1 MPAEQLNIKIKF
13 DISDLTAGVKK
24 AKTKLGEVATAAKRN
39 IPHINTESKKASKSL
54 VDVSEAGSKVKK
66 TLDSIGSKAKSSL
79 SSLTTESGKITSAFQ
94 KMGLAGRAASTG
106 INVDG
111 TTTSLDE
118 MKDTMENIARIDLFG
133 ALAAQSH
140 RFTNV
145 FKGVKNAVIQ
155 VKESLALLKIQSQKV
170 LEHWEDYKADLNF
183 GMDTDVAKARL
194 ELINN
199 EFRKLDKERKKVF
212 KNLLLSIKAVGL
224 ELMKLVKTLA
234 MVGAAFTAFVLPI
247 NAFSIS
253 KMAHEIDVAAQRV
266 GFSAQAYQEWTY
278 VLNRAGI
285 EASEL
290 VEVMKTLTE
299 AQIDVIKGEK
309 EFVAAFEMLGMTQ
322 EQVASMSQE
331 QLWNATITALQN
343 MEDATMRNVVAQR
356 IFEEDMSK
364 LTPLLNMTN
373 QQTQSLISTYNAL
386 GATMSADLIKKSN
399 QLQAAVVN
407 LRAAWQGLRNTLAQ
421 AVIPAV
427 ITVVNVLTKAII
439 IVNTFLQV
447 IFGFDLTPALNNM
460 NAGFSGGSGAADD
473 YADSVGGA
481 ASALEKLRRATMGF
495 DELNKLPSQ
504 DTGSG
509 GGSSGSGGGSF
520 GGGGGISI
528 PTNSVFDEATN
539 DLVAFREKV
548 MAFMEKWKTQLQ
560 VIAGALGG
568 LTIAGLLGS
577 FGNLIGLGDNF
588 LGIIQSIKQT
598 AGAVITIT
606 LQYMAVNEFLDNYLD
621 GEGFKN
627 WIYAALS
634 TALGSLILWS
644 MWGATGL
651 AIGLGITAYV
661 SLDAIF
667 EEGGITNIESGVVA
681 LTGVATAIA
690 AISFA
695 WKGLGISAILGNIGA
710 FISLLWE
717 GNKITAVLAAAFP
730 KLAGV
735 VASIGTAFGSIT
747 GYITGAFKAVSSFI
761 GSLISGT
768 TLATVGII
776 AAIASAAYFLYENW
790 EKVSNA
796 VKRFFELAIV
806 PKLEQ
811 IKQKWEEIK
820 AALAT
825 MGDAFMNA
833 IPEGARQLL
842 INVGNWLAN
851 LVKQVKDFIEQS
863 TLLGIVADIF
873 EWVGAAIF
881 SVVGGVIAVAI
892 STLTTLIMG
901 VVSVITGAVEVISGV
916 VSTCVNVVVGLIT
929 GDFAAAKESVQ
940 LIWDGI
946 VNIFRGAVEMTVGVV
961 AGFVQ
966 SILDWFIS
974 LWDELVGHSIVPD
987 MINAIVEWFAGM
999 PAKVFAAVAEFVSGV
1014 ITRVKGLWTD
1024 ITTWFKSNV
1033 APKFEKSYWMT
1044 KFDTIRQA
1052 ANEKL
1057 EAAKQLFTSIW
1068 SSITSW
1074 FSANVSPKFTASYWA
1089 GKFESIKS
1097 GAKTVLNSLIGVI
1110 EKAANSIVGKVN
1122 SISFRA
1128 PDWVPK
1134 YGGKTIGFSLKT
1146 ISIPRLANGGITT
1159 GSTIANIGEK
1169 GTEMVLPLT
1178 GTQGSAWMDMLADKI
1193 ASRNQSPSKIVLS
1206 VDGRELGWAAINN
1219 INGITEQTGGLQ
1231 LVL

>member
-24 AKTKLGEVATAAKRN
+24 AKTKLGEIATSAKQN

-54 VDVSEAGSKVKK
+54 EDVSEAGSKVKK
-66 TLDSIGSKAKSSL
+66 TLDSIGSKAKSGL
-79 SSLTTESGKITSAFQ
+79 SSLTTEGGKIAKVFQ
-94 KMGLAGRAASTG
+94 KMGLASQTAQTG
-106 INVDG
+106 MNVDE
-111 TTTSLDE
+111 TTASLEE
-118 MKDTMENIARIDLFG
+118 MKGTMESIARIDFFG
-133 ALAAQSH
+133 ALATQSSKL
-140 RFTNV
+140 TNV
-145 FKGVKNAVIQ
+145 FSGVKA
-155 VKESLALLKIQSQKV
+155 
-170 LEHWEDYKADLNF
+170 
-183 GMDTDVAKARL
+183 AKAMKKDLKALREGYITQIRTEMADFHL
-194 ELINN
+194 AYDEGY
-199 EFRKLDKERKKVF
+199 LDDDEAKEWGDDIVKKV
-212 KNLLLSIKAVGL
+212 KVAARNYKQATEQMKAATKAVKL
-224 ELMKLVKTLA
+224 EISKLTS
-234 MVGAAFTAFVLPI
+234 AFISLSSAIFAVLLPI
-247 NAFSIS
+247 NALGVS
-253 KMAHEIDVAAQRV
+253 KMAAEIDVAAQRA
-266 GFSAQAYQEWTY
+266 GFSAQSFQEWTY
-278 VLNRAGI
+278 VLDRAGV
-285 EASEL
+285 EAGEL
-290 VEVMKTLTE
+290 GEIMKTLTE
-299 AQIDVIKGEK
+299 SQIEVINGSKDMI
-309 EFVAAFEMLGMTQ
+309 AAYEQLGISAA
-322 EQVASMSQE
+322 EVASLNQE
-331 QLWNATITALQN
+331 QLWNRTIAALQN
-343 MEDATMRNVVAQR
+343 VENATLRNAIAHQIFAEDA
-356 IFEEDMSK
+356 SK
-364 LTPLLNMTN
+364 LATVFNMTN
-373 QQTQSLISTYNAL
+373 QQTAHLIATYNAL

-427 ITVVNVLTKAII
+427 VAVVNVLTKAII

-447 IFGFDLTPALNNM
+447 IFGLDLTPALNNM
-460 NAGFSGGSGAADD
+460 NAGFSGGAGAADD

-481 ASALEKLRRATMGF
+481 AGALEKLRRATMGF

-504 DTGSG
+504 DQG
-509 GGSSGSGGGSF
+509 GGGGSGSGGGSF
-520 GGGGGISI
+520 GGGGGISM
-528 PTNSVFDEATN
+528 PTNSIFDEATN

-560 VIAGALGG
+560 IIAGALGG
-568 LTIAGLLGS
+568 LTVAGLIGS
-577 FGNLIGLGDNF
+577 FGNAIGLGENF
-588 LGIIQSIKQT
+588 LGIIQGIKQA

-644 MWGATGL
+644 MWGTTGL
-651 AIGLGITAYV
+651 AVGLGITAFV

-667 EEGGITNIESGVVA
+667 EEGGITNIESAVVA

-690 AISFA
+690 AISLA

-710 FISLLWE
+710 FIALLRE
-717 GNKITAVLAAAFP
+717 GNSLASVMAATFP
-730 KLAGV
+730 KLTGIL
-735 VASIGTAFGSIT
+735 SGIGAALG
-747 GYITGAFKAVSSFI
+747 GAFKAAAGFVGTLTT
-761 GSLISGT
+761 GSV
-768 TLATVGII
+768 ATIAGII
-776 AAIASAAYFLYENW
+776 AAIASAAYYLYENW
-790 EKVSNA
+790 EL
-796 VKRFFELAIV
+796 VKNVVARFFELSIA
-806 PKLEQ
+806 PKLEE
-811 IKQKWEEIK
+811 IKTRWEEIK
-820 AALAT
+820 TALSG

-851 LVKQVKDFIEQS
+851 LVKQVKDFIEQ
-863 TLLGIVADIF
+863 TNLLTIVAAVF
-873 EWVGAAIF
+873 EFI
-881 SVVGGVIAVAI
+881 GG
-892 STLTTLIMG
+892 
-901 VVSVITGAVEVISGV
+901 VISGV
-916 VSTCVNVVVGLIT
+916 VGTVIAPTIAAVIQLISGLIT
-929 GDFAAAKESVQ
+929 FITGVVQIISGLVSGLINLIVGLFTGDFSKALESVK

-946 VNIFRGAVEMTVGVV
+946 VNLFKGGYDATIGVV
-961 AGFVQ
+961 VSFVQ
-966 SILDWFIS
+966 GIIDWFVS

-987 MINAIVEWFAGM
+987 MINAIVEWFKGM
-999 PAKVFAAVAEFVSGV
+999 PAKVFTAVAEFVSGV
-1014 ITRVKGLWTD
+1014 ITRVKQLWTD

-1033 APKFEKSYWMT
+1033 APKFEKSYWTT

-1074 FSANVSPKFTASYWA
+1074 FSTNVSPKFTSEYWA
-1089 GKFESIKS
+1089 TKFESIKS

-1122 SISFRA
+1122 SISFTA
-1128 PDWVPK
+1128 PSWVPG
-1134 YGGKTIGFSLKT
+1134 YGGKTIGFNLKS

>member
-13 DISDLTAGVKK
+13 DISDLTTGVRK
-24 AKTKLGEVATAAKRN
+24 AKTKLGEIATSAKQN

-66 TLDSIGSKAKSSL
+66 TLDSIGSKAKSGL

-94 KMGLAGRAASTG
+94 KMGLASRAAQAGMSA
-106 INVDG
+106 DG
-111 TTTSLDE
+111 TNASLEE
-118 MKDTMENIARIDLFG
+118 MKGTMEAIARIDLFG
-133 ALAAQSH
+133 ALAAQSN
-140 RFTNV
+140 RFTDV
-145 FKGVKNAVIQ
+145 FANLRKEIKDTAALQRFQNTVMKNSSKVAD
-155 VKESLALLKIQSQKV
+155 ALRSNMEEFGYSQDQISQAIERANARMERHQRIVRTK
-170 LEHWEDYKADLNF
+170 LTTAYKAL
-183 GMDTDVAKARL
+183 RL
-194 ELINN
+194 EIS
-199 EFRKLDKERKKVF
+199 KLTSAF
-212 KNLLLSIKAVGL
+212 ISISSAIFAVL
-224 ELMKLVKTLA
+224 
-234 MVGAAFTAFVLPI
+234 LPI
-247 NAFSIS
+247 NAFGVS
-253 KMAHEIDVAAQRV
+253 KMAHDIDVAAQRA
-266 GFSAQAYQEWTY
+266 GFSAQSFQEWTY
-278 VLNRAGI
+278 VLDRAGV
-285 EASEL
+285 EAGEL
-290 VEVMKTLTE
+290 GEIMKTLTE
-299 AQIDVIKGEK
+299 SQIEVINGSKDMITAYEQLGIS
-309 EFVAAFEMLGMTQ
+309 AAE
-322 EQVASMSQE
+322 VASLNQE
-331 QLWNATITALQN
+331 QLWNRTIAALQN
-343 MEDATMRNVVAQR
+343 VENATLRNAIAHQIFAEDA
-356 IFEEDMSK
+356 SK
-364 LTPLLNMTN
+364 LATVFNMTN
-373 QQTQSLISTYNAL
+373 QQTAHLIATYNAL

-407 LRAAWQGLRNTLAQ
+407 LKAAWQGLRNTLAQ

-427 ITVVNVLTKAII
+427 VAVVNVLTKAII

-447 IFGFDLTPALNNM
+447 IFGLDLTPALNNM
-460 NAGFSGGSGAADD
+460 NAGFSAGSGAADD

-481 ASALEKLRRATMGF
+481 AGALEKLRRATMGF

-509 GGSSGSGGGSF
+509 GSGSGSGGGSF
-520 GGGGGISI
+520 GGGGGISM
-528 PTNSVFDEATN
+528 PTNSIFDEATN

-568 LTIAGLLGS
+568 LTVASLIGS
-577 FGNLIGLGDNF
+577 FGNAIGLGENF
-588 LGIIQSIKQT
+588 LGIIQNIKQA

-651 AIGLGITAYV
+651 AVGLGITAYV

-667 EEGGITNIESGVVA
+667 ENGGITNIESAVVA

-695 WKGLGISAILGNIGA
+695 WKGLGISSILGNIGA
-710 FISLLWE
+710 FIALLRE
-717 GNKITAVLAAAFP
+717 GNSLASVMAATFP

-735 VASIGTAFGSIT
+735 VASIGTAFSSVT
-747 GYITGAFKAVSSFI
+747 GYISGAVKAVGTFI
-761 GSLISGT
+761 GGLSGS
-768 TLATVGII
+768 TVAIAIGAI
-776 AAIASAAYFLYENW
+776 AAIASAAYYLYENW
-790 EKVSNA
+790 ETVVGVA
-796 VKRFFELAIV
+796 KRFFELSIA
-806 PKLEQ
+806 PKLEE
-811 IKQKWEEIK
+811 IKQRWEEIK
-820 AALAT
+820 TALSG
-825 MGDAFMNA
+825 MGEAFMNA

-842 INVGNWLAN
+842 IQVGEWLGN
-851 LVKQVKDFIEQS
+851 LVQKVKDFIEQTS
-863 TLLGIVADIF
+863 LL
-873 EWVGAAIF
+873 
-881 SVVGGVIAVAI
+881 SVVATVFEFIGG
-892 STLTTLIMG
+892 
-901 VVSVITGAVEVISGV
+901 VISGV
-916 VSTCVNVVVGLIT
+916 VGTVVAPAIAAITQLITGLVTFITGVVQIISGLVSGLINLIVGLIT
-929 GDFAAAKESVQ
+929 GDFAAVVDSVK

-946 VNIFRGAVEMTVGVV
+946 VNLFKGGYEATIGVV
-961 AGFVQ
+961 VSFVKG
-966 SILDWFIS
+966 IIDWFVS

-987 MINAIVEWFAGM
+987 MINAIVEWFKGM

-1014 ITRVKGLWTD
+1014 ITRVKGLWSD

-1052 ANEKL
+1052 ASEKL

-1074 FSANVSPKFTASYWA
+1074 FSSSVAPKFTSTFWA
-1089 GKFESIKS
+1089 EKFNSIKD
-1097 GAKTVLNSLIGVI
+1097 GAKSVLNSLIGII

-1122 SISFRA
+1122 SISFTA
-1128 PDWVPK
+1128 PSWVPG
-1134 YGGKTIGFSLKT
+1134 YGGKTIGFNLKT

-1206 VDGRELGWAAINN
+1206 VDGRELGWAAIRN

>member
-13 DISDLTAGVKK
+13 DTSDLTTGVRK
-24 AKTKLGEVATAAKRN
+24 AKTQLGEIATSAKRN

-66 TLDSIGSKAKSSL
+66 TLDSIGSKAKSGL

-94 KMGLAGRAASTG
+94 KMGLASRAAQAGMSA
-106 INVDG
+106 DG
-111 TTTSLDE
+111 TNASLEE
-118 MKDTMENIARIDLFG
+118 MKGTMEAIARIDLFG
-133 ALAAQSH
+133 ALSTQSH
-140 RFTNV
+140 RFTGV
-145 FKGVKNAVIQ
+145 FNGVKNFFSDYRDNLIL
-155 VKESLALLKIQSQKV
+155 VKEYSRQAQIATEDFAYALSTHSLNAEEAQQWSEELSNTLGELDNNMGKAEKKMKASLKAV
-170 LEHWEDYKADLNF
+170 
-183 GMDTDVAKARL
+183 RL
-194 ELINN
+194 EIT
-199 EFRKLDKERKKVF
+199 KLTSAFISLSSAVF
-212 KNLLLSIKAVGL
+212 AVL
-224 ELMKLVKTLA
+224 
-234 MVGAAFTAFVLPI
+234 LPI
-247 NAFSIS
+247 NAFGVS
-253 KMAHEIDVAAQRV
+253 KMAHDIDVAAQRA
-266 GFSAQAYQEWTY
+266 GFSAQSFQEWTY
-278 VLNRAGI
+278 VLDRAGV
-285 EASEL
+285 EAGEL
-290 VEVMKTLTE
+290 GEIMKTLTE
-299 AQIDVIKGEK
+299 SQIEVINGSKDMI
-309 EFVAAFEMLGMTQ
+309 AAYEQLGISAA
-322 EQVASMSQE
+322 EVASLNQE
-331 QLWNATITALQN
+331 QLWNRTIAALQN
-343 MEDATMRNVVAQR
+343 VENATLRNAIAHQIFAEDA
-356 IFEEDMSK
+356 SK
-364 LTPLLNMTN
+364 LATVFNMTN
-373 QQTQSLISTYNAL
+373 QQTAHLIATYNAL
-386 GATMSADLIKKSN
+386 GASMSADLIKKSN
-399 QLQAAVVN
+399 QLQTAVVN

-427 ITVVNVLTKAII
+427 VAVVNVLTKAII

-447 IFGFDLTPALNNM
+447 IFGLDLTPALNNM
-460 NAGFSGGSGAADD
+460 NAGFSGGAGAADD

-481 ASALEKLRRATMGF
+481 AGALEKLRRATMGF

-504 DTGSG
+504 DQG
-509 GGSSGSGGGSF
+509 GGGGSGSGGGSF

-560 VIAGALGG
+560 VVAGALAG
-568 LTIAGLLGS
+568 LSVAGLLGS

-588 LGIIQSIKQT
+588 LGIISSIKQA

-651 AIGLGITAYV
+651 AVGLGITAYV
-661 SLDAIF
+661 SLDAVF
-667 EEGGITNIESGVVA
+667 EEGGITNIESAVVA

-690 AISFA
+690 AIGFA
-695 WKGLGISAILGNIGA
+695 WKGIKSSVILGEIGA
-710 FISLLWE
+710 FIALLRE
-717 GNKITAVLAAAFP
+717 GNSLASVMAATFP
-730 KLAGV
+730 N
-735 VASIGTAFGSIT
+735 VANILSGIGAALG
-747 GYITGAFKAVSSFI
+747 GAFKAAAGFVGTLTT
-761 GSLISGT
+761 GSV
-768 TLATVGII
+768 ATIAAIV
-776 AAIASAAYFLYENW
+776 AAIASAAYYLYENW
-790 EKVSNA
+790 EL
-796 VKRFFELAIV
+796 VKSVVARFFELNIA
-806 PKLEQ
+806 PKLEE
-811 IKQKWEEIK
+811 IKTRWEEIK
-820 AALAT
+820 AALAN
-825 MGDAFMNA
+825 MGEAFMNA
-833 IPEGARQLL
+833 IPEEARTIL
-842 INVGNWLAN
+842 IKVGEWLGN
-851 LVKQVKDFIEQS
+851 LVQKIVDFIAQLD
-863 TLLGIVADIF
+863 LLKAAAAVFEFIGGIVFNA
-873 EWVGAAIF
+873 VA
-881 SVVGGVIAVAI
+881 VVIAGSI
-892 STLTTLIMG
+892 SQLMTMLTGLITFITG
-901 VVSVITGAVEVISGV
+901 VVQVITGI
-916 VSTCVNVVVGLIT
+916 VSTVVNAIVGLFT
-929 GDFAAAKESVQ
+929 NDFAKAKESVE
-940 LIWDGI
+940 LILTGICNLFKGAYDMTIGI
-946 VNIFRGAVEMTVGVV
+946 VVGWVK
-961 AGFVQ
+961 G
-966 SILDWFIS
+966 IIDWFIA

-987 MINAIVEWFAGM
+987 MINAIVEWFKGM

-1014 ITRVKGLWTD
+1014 ITRVKQLWTD

-1033 APKFEKSYWMT
+1033 APKFEKSFWMT

-1089 GKFESIKS
+1089 TKFESIKS
-1097 GAKTVLNSLIGVI
+1097 GAKTVLNSLIGII

-1122 SISFRA
+1122 SISFTA
-1128 PDWVPK
+1128 PSWVPG
-1134 YGGKTIGFSLKT
+1134 YGGKTIGFNLKT
-1146 ISIPRLANGGITT
+1146 VSIPRLANGGITT

>member
-1 MPAEQLNIKIKF
+1 MPAEQLNIKINL
-13 DISDLTAGVKK
+13 DINELNANVKK
-24 AKTKLGEVATAAKRN
+24 AKTKIDEVAATAERS
-39 IPHINTESKKASKSL
+39 IPKITTESNKAGRALKNI
-54 VDVSEAGSKVKK
+54 SEAGGKVKK
-66 TLDSIGSKAKSSL
+66 SLEDIGDKAKSSL
-79 SSLTTESGKITSAFQ
+79 SRITGESGKITTAFQ
-94 KMGLAGRAASTG
+94 KLGLAGRVANTG
-106 INVDG
+106 MNVDS

-118 MKDTMENIARIDLFG
+118 MKGTMESIARIDLFG
-133 ALAAQSH
+133 ALSAQSSK
-140 RFTNV
+140 FTNV
-145 FKGVKNAVIQ
+145 FKNLRKEIKDTAALQRFQNTVMKNSSKVAD
-155 VKESLALLKIQSQKV
+155 ALRSSMEEFGFSQDQISQAIERGNARIERHQRIVRTK
-170 LEHWEDYKADLNF
+170 LTAAYKAL
-183 GMDTDVAKARL
+183 RL
-194 ELINN
+194 EVSKLTSAFISISSAIFALI
-199 EFRKLDKERKKVF
+199 
-212 KNLLLSIKAVGL
+212 
-224 ELMKLVKTLA
+224 
-234 MVGAAFTAFVLPI
+234 LPI
-247 NAFSIS
+247 NALGVS
-253 KMAHEIDVAAQRV
+253 KMAREMDVAAEWV
-266 GFSAQAYQEWTY
+266 GFSEQAYLEWTY

-309 EFVAAFEMLGMTQ
+309 EYIAAFEKLGMTK

-331 QLWNATITALQN
+331 QLWNATISALQN

-399 QLQAAVVN
+399 QLQAAVTN
-407 LRAAWQGLRNTLAQ
+407 LQAAWQGLRNTLAQ

-427 ITVVNVLTKAII
+427 VAVVNALTKAII

-447 IFGFDLTPALNNM
+447 IFGLDLTPALNNM
-460 NAGFSGGSGAADD
+460 NAGFSGGAGAAND

-481 ASALEKLRRATMGF
+481 AGALEKLKRATMGF

-504 DTGSG
+504 DKAGG
-509 GGSSGSGGGSF
+509 GGSGSGGSF

-539 DLVAFREKV
+539 DLIAFREKV
-548 MAFMEKWKTQLQ
+548 MDFMEKWKTQLQ
-560 VIAGALGG
+560 VIAAALGG
-568 LTIAGLLGS
+568 LTIASLIGS
-577 FGNLIGLGDNF
+577 FGNVIGLGDNF
-588 LGIIQSIKQT
+588 LGIIQNIKQA

-651 AIGLGITAYV
+651 AVGLGITAYV
-661 SLDAIF
+661 SFDALF
-667 EEGGITNIESGVVA
+667 EEGGITNIESAVVA

-695 WKGLGISAILGNIGA
+695 WKGLGISAIIANIGA
-710 FISLLWE
+710 FIALLRE
-717 GNKITAVLAAAFP
+717 GNSLGSVMAATFP

-747 GYITGAFKAVSSFI
+747 GYIGGAIKAVGTFV
-761 GSLISGT
+761 GSISGST
-768 TLATVGII
+768 AAIVVGAI
-776 AAIASAAYFLYENW
+776 AAIASAAYYLYMNW
-790 EKVSNA
+790 EAVFGV
-796 VKRFFELAIV
+796 VKRFFELSIA
-806 PKLEQ
+806 PKLEE
-811 IKQKWEEIK
+811 IKTRWEEIK
-820 AALAT
+820 TALAG

-851 LVKQVKDFIEQS
+851 LVKQVKDFIEQ
-863 TLLGIVADIF
+863 TNLLTVVATVF
-873 EWVGAAIF
+873 EFI
-881 SVVGGVIAVAI
+881 GGVIA
-892 STLTTLIMG
+892 G
-901 VVSVITGAVEVISGV
+901 VVGAVVAPAIAGLTELITGLVTFITGVVQIISGL
-916 VSTCVNVVVGLIT
+916 VSGLINTIVGLIT
-929 GDFAAAKESVQ
+929 GDFAAVKESVK

-946 VNIFRGAVEMTVGVV
+946 VNLFRGGYEATIGVV
-961 AGFVQ
+961 VSFVKG
-966 SILDWFIS
+966 IIDWFIS

-987 MINAIVEWFAGM
+987 MINAIVEWFKGM
-999 PAKVFAAVAEFVSGV
+999 PAKVFAAVAEFVTGV
-1014 ITRVKGLWTD
+1014 ITRVKQLWTD
-1024 ITTWFKSNV
+1024 IKAWFNSNV
-1033 APKFEKSYWMT
+1033 APKFTKEYWTT
-1044 KFDTIRQA
+1044 KFDTIKQA

-1057 EAAKQLFTSIW
+1057 EALKQLFTSVW
-1068 SSITSW
+1068 SAITSW
-1074 FSANVSPKFTASYWA
+1074 FSANVSPKFTATYWA
-1089 GKFESIKS
+1089 TKFNSIKD
-1097 GAKTVLNSLIGVI
+1097 GAKTVLNSLISVI
-1110 EKAANSIVGKVN
+1110 EGAANSIIGKVN
-1122 SISFRA
+1122 SISFTA
-1128 PDWVPK
+1128 PSWVPK
-1134 YGGKTIGFSLKT
+1134 YGGKTIGFNLKT
-1146 ISIPRLANGGITT
+1146 ISIPRLAEGGITT

-1193 ASRNQSPSKIVLS
+1193 ASRNQAPSKIVLS

-1219 INGITEQTGGLQ
+1219 INGITKQTGGLQ
-1231 LVL
+1231 LVI